1 MDLWYYGSHGE
12 QSGPVPGDE
21 IRAMIAA
28 GSIGAG
34 TLLWREG
41 MEQWLPLGQVPEFAG
56 IPGGVEAP
64 AAGTIVPGGAPVP
77 GAVYPPVSPTSG
89 LAIAS
94 LVCGILGVVAMCAY
108 VGGLFGLPAVICG
121 HLALGRIR
129 QSAFDPLPLQ
139 GRGMAIAGLITGYI
153 AMALQVAAILFFGF
167 FFVAAATSGG
177 GGMP

>member
-1 MDLWYYGSHGE
+1 MELWYYGSHGE

-34 TLLWREG
+34 TLVWREG

-56 IPGGVEAP
+56 VPGSSEAP
-64 AAGTIVPGGAPVP
+64 SGAAIVPGGSP
-77 GAVYPPVSPTSG
+77 AVAYPPAAPTSG

-108 VGGLFGLPAVICG
+108 VGGVFGLPAVICG
-121 HLALGRIR
+121 HLSLGRIR
-129 QSAFDPLPLQ
+129 QSAFDPIPLQ

-167 FFVAAATSGG
+167 FFAAAMASGG
-177 GGMP
+177 GSAP